1 MTLTSFPFIA
11 YYYYAASH
19 KVATPIS
26 TQRTNFRPKRV
37 ENGFTKSKPGP
48 SPLFPAIKTTQKTSS
63 RRRRLCNGKVGR
75 KSCLSSFFLL
85 SFFFSAPFFYS
96 NVSKLV
102 LRTYKLSIE
111 FFSSVL
117 FCGCLILP
125 SRRSRLR
132 KGVDYCWLF
141 STWSAKFCAVGE
153 CCSNDELG
161 LIQR

>member
-1 MTLTSFPFIA
+1 MLFVIILPSCYYSSLLQYSDRTVQNTTLTSFPFIT
-11 YYYYAASH
+11 YYAASH

-37 ENGFTKSKPGP
+37 ENGFTKSKPGT

-85 SFFFSAPFFYS
+85 SFFFFAPFFYS

-102 LRTYKLSIE
+102 LRTYEVSIE
-111 FFSSVL
+111 FFSLCFVL
-117 FCGCLILP
+117 
-125 SRRSRLR
+125 
-132 KGVDYCWLF
+132 WLLD
-141 STWSAKFCAVGE
+141 TLVTP
-153 CCSNDELG
+153 
-161 LIQR
+161 